1 MSRTFHPGAVT
12 STTNTPWVRAFAAR
26 CMPSAVISATKL
38 SPLFSVH
45 SLSFSISRT
54 AISAKL
60 QSSASCSVSN
70 ARGRLSMTHLRDTP
84 GAHLKTGHFHMINGL
99 LAILLLTLIV
109 TAYCD
114 STYHFSCVSPDDEV
128 CHRSMQY
135 DTRAVATSLTMSCHC
150 IQQ

>member
-12 STTNTPWVRAFAAR
+12 SRTNSPCVRAFAAL

-70 ARGRLSMTHLRDTP
+70 VRGRLSMTHLRNTQ
-84 GAHLKTGHFHMINGL
+84 GAHAKSVYSHVINGL
-99 LAILLLTLIV
+99 LKTLLLTLIV
-109 TAYCD
+109 TAYSDIAC
-114 STYHFSCVSPDDEV
+114 HFSCGTPDDVV
-128 CHRSMQY
+128 CHRSMEH
-135 DTRAVATSLTMSCHC
+135 DTRAVATK
-150 IQQ
+150 